1 MKEISAGGV
10 VYRKQDGELTLL
22 MIKDRF
28 GKVTV
33 AKGKQEPGETLMET
47 AIREIEEETGI
58 KGELGPLLEI
68 VHYTYEHPIQRIL
81 VEKEVHYY
89 LVKALTD
96 QVTVQVEE
104 IDAVQWLKPE
114 AAWELHEQAGYEN
127 NRSVLQK
134 ALDTL
139 GIQVI

>member
-10 VYRKQDGELTLL
+10 VYRKRDGEISLL

-33 AKGKQEPGETLMET
+33 AKGKQEPGETLMQT

-58 KGELGPLLEI
+58 QGELGPLLEV
-68 VHYTYEHPIQRIL
+68 VHYTYQHPIQQIL
-81 VEKEVHYY
+81 IEKEVHYY

-114 AAWELHEQAGYEN
+114 AGWELHEQAGYEN
-127 NRSVLQK
+127 NRSVLRK
-134 ALDTL
+134 ALETL

>member
-33 AKGKQEPGETLMET
+33 AKGKQEPGETLMQT

-104 IDAVQWLKPE
+104 IDTVQWLKPE

>member
-10 VYRKQDGELTLL
+10 VYRKRDGEISLL

-33 AKGKQEPGETLMET
+33 AKGKQELGETLMQT

-58 KGELGPLLEI
+58 QGELGPLLEV
-68 VHYTYEHPIQRIL
+68 VHYTYQHPIQQIL
-81 VEKEVHYY
+81 IEKEVHYY

-127 NRSVLQK
+127 NRSVLRK
-134 ALDTL
+134 ALETL

>member
-10 VYRKQDGELTLL
+10 VYRERDGELTLL

-33 AKGKQEPGETLMET
+33 AKGKQEPGETLMQT

-68 VHYTYEHPIQRIL
+68 VHYTYEHPIQQIL

-104 IDAVQWLKPE
+104 IDEVQWLKPE
-114 AAWELHEQAGYEN
+114 AAWKLHEQAGYHN

-134 ALDTL
+134 ALKTL
-139 GIQVI
+139 GIQII